1 MDAFLAYLREDPRFT
16 VTREDEFELDGHRA
30 VEVEYTVGA
39 NITPPCW
46 DFDGDPADKTGVLVY
61 VPEAEPNTEA
71 FWNAPID
78 SPGLLVVTEV
88 DGATL
93 TFESAIEESGTW
105 ADRPRGPRHGPL
117 PRCPSG
123 GPVLVATEDR
133 IARRWRRV
141 GTLFLHASAVGYRA
155 RPPWSRR
162 EPRGETWTSTDS
174 WTERG
179 EATGTPSPSSS
190 ARPVRAWTPRPASSS
205 ATRISPRTP
214 SRTR

>member
-1 MDAFLAYLREDPRFT
+1 MSTDSGDTRTFKVWKDLDGFVDPCDRSKGRLLIEPGMDAFLAYLREDPRFT

-88 DGATL
+88 DGVTL
-93 TFESAIEESGTW
+93 TFESAIEESGTRVT
-105 ADRPRGPRHGPL
+105 DREALDTVRFLEAL
-117 PRCPSG
+117 P
-123 GPVLVATEDR
+123 
-133 IARRWRRV
+133 
-141 GTLFLHASAVGYRA
+141 
-155 RPPWSRR
+155 
-162 EPRGETWTSTDS
+162 
-174 WTERG
+174 
-179 EATGTPSPSSS
+179 EAPSS
-190 ARPVRAWTPRPASSS
+190 
-205 ATRISPRTP
+205 
-214 SRTR
+214 